1 MSVTNYQKMIAEA
14 MKKQDKPVQKKLIK
28 FSFSQYKEK
37 MKSIDQHKSHVSID
51 GFSEIVTVKFLK

>member
-1 MSVTNYQKMIAEA
+1 MIAGA

-37 MKSIDQHKSHVSID
+37 MKDVDQHNSHVSMD
-51 GFSEIVTVKFLK
+51 GETRKVTVRFLK